1 VGLAVSTPTRATLAV
16 WGNPI
21 VGRALVLLLRG
32 YGYDARFLPI
42 SSLPESLG
50 GVELLVIA
58 PTRELSTERRE
69 AHLALLRGAPGG
81 AKEVPILELVTL
93 SEEPLKGGAQD
104 KTWHTIPW
112 PCKIE
117 KLERRISALLSHASR
132 STA

>member
-1 VGLAVSTPTRATLAV
+1 LAV

-69 AHLALLRGAPGG
+69 ARLALLRGARGA
-81 AKEVPILELVTL
+81 AKEAPILELVTL

-104 KTWHTIPW
+104 KSWHTMPW
-112 PCKIE
+112 PCKVE
-117 KLERRISALLSHASR
+117 KLRRRISALLSTRAKVR
-132 STA
+132 RRDAGPTKP